1 MVSQQFIIDIIM
13 ATVIILKVVRVY
25 IAKVKGK
32 VYSNT
37 IYSFEN
43 FLIKLSE
50 FEVMQESLAFKI
62 EDIIK

>member
-50 FEVMQESLAFKI
+50 FEVMQESLAFKM